1 MCKMDHRCL
10 TLQGGRGE
18 GTQYIIVHAKMMP
31 EFTLYAAFTNS
42 IIAEIAVLNLVS

>member
-1 MCKMDHRCL
+1 ML
-10 TLQGGRGE
+10 NPSWGEGRGY
-18 GTQYIIVHAKMMP
+18 TIYIIVHAKMMP

>member
-1 MCKMDHRCL
+1 MCNMNAGNPSSRH
-10 TLQGGRGE
+10 
-18 GTQYIIVHAKMMP
+18 TQNIWIMHIKMMP